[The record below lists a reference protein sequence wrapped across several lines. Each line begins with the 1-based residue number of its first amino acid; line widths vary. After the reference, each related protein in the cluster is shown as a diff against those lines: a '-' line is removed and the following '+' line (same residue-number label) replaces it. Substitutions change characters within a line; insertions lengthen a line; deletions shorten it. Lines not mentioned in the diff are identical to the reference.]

1 MPKMSTHIKMNEEYT
16 QVTTYHGKLDDKY
29 PFLVEVSY
37 GSSWDAKNNHYISS
51 IEFIAADNLYS
62 SKSKKYWRKAE
73 NKIRD
78 FITKW
83 LFEKPKEE
91 SND

>member
-1 MPKMSTHIKMNEEYT
+1 MSTHIKMDEEYT
-16 QVTTYHGKLDDKY
+16 QVTTYHGKLDDEY

-37 GSSWDAKNNHYISS
+37 GSSWDAIDNNYISS
-51 IEFIAADNLYS
+51 VEFVAADDLYS

-78 FITKW
+78 FVMKW
-83 LFEKPKEE
+83 LFEKSEDTDEKE
-91 SND
+91 

>member
-1 MPKMSTHIKMNEEYT
+1 MNEEYT
-16 QVTTYHGKLDDKY
+16 HVTTYHGKLDDKY

-37 GSSWDAKNNHYISS
+37 GSSWDAKDNNYISS
-51 IEFIAADNLYS
+51 VEFVAADNLYS

-78 FITKW
+78 FVMKW
-83 LFEKPKEE
+83 LFTKEE
-91 SND
+91 KDE

>member
-1 MPKMSTHIKMNEEYT
+1 MSMHIKMKDEYT
-16 QVTTYHGKLDDKY
+16 QVTTYHGKLDDEY

-37 GSSWDAKNNHYISS
+37 GSSWDAIDNNYISYV
-51 IEFIAADNLYS
+51 EFVAADDLYS

-78 FITKW
+78 FVMKW
-83 LFEKPKEE
+83 LFKKSEDTDEKE
-91 SND
+91 

>member
-1 MPKMSTHIKMNEEYT
+1 MSTHIKMNEEYT

-37 GSSWDAKNNHYISS
+37 GSSWDAKDNNYISS
-51 IEFIAADNLYS
+51 VEFVAADNLYS

-78 FITKW
+78 FVTKW
-83 LFEKPKEE
+83 LFTKEE
-91 SND
+91 KDE

>member
-1 MPKMSTHIKMNEEYT
+1 MSIHIKMNEEYT

-37 GSSWDAKNNHYISS
+37 GSSWDAKDNNYISS
-51 IEFIAADNLYS
+51 VEFVAADNLYS

-78 FITKW
+78 FVMKW
-83 LFEKPKEE
+83 LFTKEE
-91 SND
+91 KDE

>member
-1 MPKMSTHIKMNEEYT
+1 MSMHIKMNEEYT

-37 GSSWDAKNNHYISS
+37 GSSWDAKDNNYISS
-51 IEFIAADNLYS
+51 VEFVAADNLYS

-78 FITKW
+78 FVMKW
-83 LFEKPKEE
+83 LFTKEE
-91 SND
+91 KDE